1 MYTEE
6 TVEKQTNGLWFRV
19 ILETPNIYS
28 FKYAK
33 RLAEEKEALKDI
45 IWAVITESLREVLC
59 SEEFKASCCPFPFSQ
74 IEGATS
80 IFPAKGSLP
89 FP

>member
-1 MYTEE
+1 MLEEKQSLWKTSKDVCRIRELYLTAINFMYTEE
-6 TVEKQTNGLWFRV
+6 AMEKQTNGLWFRV
-19 ILETPNIYS
+19 ILKTPNIYS

-59 SEEFKASCCPFPFSQ
+59 
-74 IEGATS
+74 
-80 IFPAKGSLP
+80 
-89 FP
+89 

>member
-6 TVEKQTNGLWFRV
+6 AVEKQTNGLWFRV
-19 ILETPNIYS
+19 ILKTPNIYS

-45 IWAVITESLREVLC
+45 IWVAIMESLREPLC
-59 SEEFKASCCPFPFSQ
+59 KEEFKASCCPFPFS
-74 IEGATS
+74 ET
-80 IFPAKGSLP
+80 
-89 FP
+89 

>member
-6 TVEKQTNGLWFRV
+6 AVEKQTNGLWFRV
-19 ILETPNIYS
+19 ILKTPNIYS

-45 IWAVITESLREVLC
+45 IWAAITESLGEPLC
-59 SEEFKASCCPFPFSQ
+59 KEEFKASCCPFPFS
-74 IEGATS
+74 ET
-80 IFPAKGSLP
+80 
-89 FP
+89 